1 MPTGLKRFQQTKQ
14 FHFITFSCYK
24 RQPFLHT
31 DEAKD
36 TVQQILEQTRK
47 QQNLCIAAYVLM
59 PEHVH
64 LLTNEPAKD
73 TLAIFLQVLK
83 QLTSRQLKSPDQK
96 QFWQSR
102 YYDFNVSSME
112 KYIEKVLYIHRNPVA
127 RGLVSKPEDYRWTSF
142 NHYATGEHGLSK
154 SNPTGPIAAANARP
168 SRDPEELRKLG
179 HPILRPLRRVG
190 RKLVAQPRYY
200 IRGRTI

>member
-14 FHFITFSCYK
+14 FHFITFSCYR

-31 DEAKD
+31 PAARD

-47 QQNLCIAAYVLM
+47 QQSLCIAAYVLM

-64 LLTNEPAKD
+64 LLTNKPAKNTLD
-73 TLAIFLQVLK
+73 TFLQIFK

-96 QFWQSR
+96 QFWQRR

-112 KYIEKVLYIHRNPVA
+112 KYIEKLQYIHRNPVK
-127 RGLVSKPEDYRWTSF
+127 RGLVAQPEDYRWSSF
-142 NHYATGEHGLSK
+142 NHYATGE
-154 SNPTGPIAAANARP
+154 PGPIEIESEWTHRRRERTNQPIP
-168 SRDPEELRKLG
+168 SL
-179 HPILRPLRRVG
+179 
-190 RKLVAQPRYY
+190 
-200 IRGRTI
+200 